1 MRYTNNTENVPKCPV
16 TGNVPK
22 CPVLLPRV
30 PGVLPS
36 MKGGTPS
43 DDRSD
48 TWQDVFVSVAGSS
61 NALLVRL
68 SDFELFLIKFLVMF
82 LPWRC
87 EDALANLAIFNLIQW
102 CSV

>member
-1 MRYTNNTENVPKCPV
+1 M
-16 TGNVPK
+16 
-22 CPVLLPRV
+22 LLPRV
-30 PGVLPS
+30 PGVLPL

-48 TWQDVFVSVAGSS
+48 TWRDVFVSVAGSS

-68 SDFELFLIKFLVMF
+68 SDFELCLIKLLVIF

-87 EDALANLAIFNLIQW
+87 KDALANLTIFNVLQW
-102 CSV
+102 CRV